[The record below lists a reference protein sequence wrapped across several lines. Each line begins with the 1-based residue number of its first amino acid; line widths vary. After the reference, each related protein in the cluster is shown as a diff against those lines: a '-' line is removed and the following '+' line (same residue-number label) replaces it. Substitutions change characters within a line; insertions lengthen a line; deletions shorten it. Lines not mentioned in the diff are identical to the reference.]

1 MNSFKHSHRLV
12 IVITLMLFLTFT
24 ACSSNNDDNHDELPP
39 EDNTVAEFVHFGGS
53 YTIDVSSHAGAT
65 VNEDSIDVVYPS
77 DVAQANRPA
86 DYEFPDGLISF
97 TIENLNPAGGDTVTV
112 VITFPTIFDA
122 DAKYYKVT
130 NAGFEAFGDA
140 VINGNQVTL
149 TLTDNGVGDS
159 DAIPGQITDPGGVA
173 VPVATTHN
181 LVNSQPMITAEK
193 LINTTTALCQYEPD
207 MIALNNGGYLVAWNS
222 YLQDNDGWGIY
233 TQRFDAAGTK
243 LGVETQVN
251 TTTAGVQIDPKIAKL
266 HDGGYAVL
274 WLNPENNHSG
284 NPGSLYVQRYNFG
297 GVPEGSETL
306 VGWGGGSTQGQGH
319 AIVGLTGGGFVI
331 AYQIQDDG
339 GAGDYRTR
347 SLGIAMQVFDAD
359 GERVVSETVVNTN
372 TYEDQRWPSVAALSD
387 GGYVVVWASYSSIF
401 PEFSQGDES
410 YGIFSQRFDANGV
423 PVGEETHVNTT
434 TVNVQKRPFAAALD
448 TGGFIVVWE
457 HDTNV
462 CDYDNPVI
470 YAQRYNSAGEAVGSE
485 TQINTSSSL
494 GSFAHVSGFSDG
506 GYIVTWNAF
515 LRPTDGWEI
524 YARRFNAAG
533 APISNP
539 FIVNIRTEAD
549 QRFPSAAVLSDDSY
563 VVAWQSS
570 FRNDRFEDIFA
581 RRFST
586 DVGEQIIAAGHED
599 ATTTIDILSY
609 AFDQDTDD
617 VLSVYDC
624 QRASGSGS
632 VSIVGDRIVF
642 DPGSYYNYLGHGE
655 TATVSLLVT
664 VTDDS
669 GESNAVSEPAVV
681 DIIITGTNDLPV
693 VTAAVTASATEDDPQ
708 FNVNLLENASD
719 PDGDSLSVIA
729 LTLESGD
736 ASGVTVGTNALNINP
751 ADYESLNEGESNVIE
766 YSYTVFDGMQGVSQT
781 ATITITG
788 TGDGPEPDPADIQ
801 VNTYTTS
808 DQREPSVAALSGG
821 GYVVTWRSDGQ
832 DGDSDGIYFQ
842 RYNAD
847 GSELGAETPAN
858 TTWAGR
864 QWQSD
869 VSGLTD
875 GGFVIT
881 WRDGEEEADN
891 IYLQRFG
898 ASGEKVGSETRVNTT
913 TIYWQSL
920 DHVAGLTGGGYVVMW
935 SSYVSYA
942 NSYDVHAQRYDAD
955 GNPVGGEVAVNT
967 TTENS
972 QTPNA
977 IMALSDGGYLIAWS
991 SREQDG
997 DGNGVYYRRYDSS
1010 GDAVGGETLANT
1022 TTENSQSGA
1031 SAAALNNGGCVITWT
1046 SYEQDGD
1053 DAGIYHQRYDANLN
1067 PVGSETLVNTTTS
1080 NQQDFARAAGLSGGG
1095 YVVTWLSAFQDGSE
1109 EGVYSQRFDTDGT
1122 PLGTEIRVNT
1132 TTAGDQNGASIAAIN
1147 GGGYVI
1153 VWESDGQDGD
1163 GYGVF
1168 LKQFDSEGNQ
1178 VTVP

>member
-1 MNSFKHSHRLV
+1 MTTLNTSSRFALV
-12 IVITLMLFLTFT
+12 IACALFLIC
-24 ACSSNNDDNHDELPP
+24 AGCSSHIGSNNEPE
-39 EDNTVAEFVHFGGS
+39 EDNAIVEFIDVHGK
-53 YTIDVSSHAGAT
+53 YTIDVSSHASAT
-65 VNEDSIDVVYPS
+65 IDPDSIAVVYPS
-77 DVAQANRPA
+77 DVAQANRPV
-86 DYEFPDGLISF
+86 DYYFPDGLISF

-112 VITFPTIFDA
+112 VITFPTVFDA

-149 TLTDNGVGDS
+149 TLTDNGIGDS
-159 DAIPGQITDPGGVA
+159 DAIAGQITDPGGVA
-173 VPVATTHN
+173 IRVQTGQTIE
-181 LVNSQPMITAEK
+181 NSQPMITAEK
-193 LINTTTALCQYEPD
+193 LINTTTDLSQYDPD
-207 MIALNNGGYLVAWNS
+207 MIALNNGGYLVAWSS

-266 HDGGYAVL
+266 RDGGYVVL
-274 WLNPENNHSG
+274 WLNPENYHSG

-306 VGWGGGSTQGQGH
+306 VGWGGGSSHGQGH
-319 AIVGLTGGGFVI
+319 AIAGLTGGGFVI

-372 TYEDQRWPSVAALSD
+372 TYEDQWWPSVAALSD
-387 GGYVVVWASYSSIF
+387 GGYIVVWESCSSIF
-401 PEFSQGDES
+401 PEFSQGDEG

-434 TVNVQKRPFAAALD
+434 TASVQKRPFAAALD

-457 HDTNV
+457 HDEDV
-462 CDYDNPVI
+462 FDYDNPVI

-485 TQINTSSSL
+485 TQITTSSSL

-533 APISNP
+533 VPISNA

-549 QRFPSAAVLSDDSY
+549 QRLPSAAVLSDDSY
-563 VVAWQSS
+563 VVAWQSV
-570 FRNDRFEDIFA
+570 FRDNRFEDIYA

-586 DVGEQIIAAGHED
+586 DVGGQIIAAGHED
-599 ATTTIDILSY
+599 ATTTIDILPY

-669 GESNAVSEPAVV
+669 GESNAVSAPAVV

-693 VTAAVTASATEDDPQ
+693 VTAPVTASATEDDPQ

-719 PDGDSLSVIA
+719 PDGDSLRVIA
-729 LTLESGD
+729 LTLDSGD
-736 ASGVTVGTNALNINP
+736 AAGVTVGTNALNINP
-751 ADYESLNEGESNVIE
+751 ADYSYLNEGESNVIE
-766 YSYTVFDGMQGVSQT
+766 YCYTVFDGMQGVSQT

-788 TGDGPEPDPADIQ
+788 TAGPGTGDIQ

-808 DQREPSVAALSGG
+808 DQRAPSVAALSGG
-821 GYVVTWRSDGQ
+821 GYVVAWRSDGQ
-832 DGDSDGIYFQ
+832 DGESDGIYFQ

-847 GSELGAETPAN
+847 GSEQGAETPAN

-891 IYLQRFG
+891 IFLQRFN

-913 TIYWQSL
+913 TTYWQSL
-920 DHVAGLTGGGYVVMW
+920 DRVAGLNGGGYVVMW

-942 NSYDVHAQRYDAD
+942 NSYDVHAQQYDAD
-955 GNPVGGEVAVNT
+955 GNPVGGEVSVNT
-967 TTENS
+967 TTEDS
-972 QTPNA
+972 QTPSA

-991 SREQDG
+991 SRDG
-997 DGNGVYYRRYDSS
+997 DGSGAYFQRFDSS
-1010 GDAVGGETLANT
+1010 GSTVGGETLVNT
-1022 TTENSQSGA
+1022 TTVEYQGVP
-1031 SAAALNNGGCVITWT
+1031 SAAALSDGGYVIAWT
-1046 SYEQDGD
+1046 SYGQDGD
-1053 DAGIYHQRYDANLN
+1053 DYGIYHQRYDADGN
-1067 PVGSETLVNTTTS
+1067 PVGLETLTNTYTDGQQYEARAAGLSVGGYVVSWRAGGGQDGSGDGVYFQRYDADGNPLGTETLVNTTTAG
-1080 NQQDFARAAGLSGGG
+1080 NQS
-1095 YVVTWLSAFQDGSE
+1095 
-1109 EGVYSQRFDTDGT
+1109 
-1122 PLGTEIRVNT
+1122 
-1132 TTAGDQNGASIAAIN
+1132 GASIAAIN

-1153 VWESDGQDGD
+1153 TWETYGQDGD
-1163 GYGVF
+1163 GYGIF
-1168 LKQFDSEGNQ
+1168 LKQFDANGD
-1178 VTVP
+1178 VATGP